1 MVLLDTNIFVLDRFF
16 TRDEKYA
23 DNQLLI
29 NQLPKLD
36 AGFSLFSLLELCGIS
51 SFNLS
56 PHELKRWMFHFSDI
70 YSVTILEPI
79 GVDSDVS
86 ADAWFGSYVLDTF
99 DVLTRK
105 ITWGD
110 AMIVQTAEQYQADAI
125 ITWNQKHFVN
135 RTTIPVYTPR
145 DYLRSIQRPA

>member
-16 TRDEKYA
+16 TRDEKYT

-56 PHELKRWMFHFSDI
+56 PHELKRWMFHFSDV
-70 YSVTILEPI
+70 YSVTILEPV

-145 DYLRSIQRPA
+145 EYLLSIQRPA